1 MIFADYPGHLIAVL
15 LLIVSAVLI
24 FFVFRSSELH
34 KAARQS
40 YRWPLMALQYIAI
53 VILLLILWN
62 PSRSKTSET
71 LSRNSVLAFFDTSE
85 SMSIVEDGRIN
96 RLDRALDI
104 FREKFRPDDV
114 DSPGYKV
121 FGFDRQAYH
130 SGTSNFLRR
139 WGPQTDM
146 HSLLA
151 VMGNYDFAEE
161 SLDSKS
167 AQNSD
172 PGVSDDKK
180 SRVVGAV
187 IFTDGR
193 ADDNN
198 IRSYQSGNSE
208 NGNEG
213 LTDLPL
219 RSRDF
224 QIAIIGVGSRERQT
238 DIAIKSIN
246 APSRIAID
254 TACVIQVVVSARN
267 FQNQP
272 VTIELLKDDYVV
284 DSKQIPAEV
293 FNKARRRSDSSA
305 KDVTAEFTIGA
316 DSVGSY
322 SFSIR
327 AKALEHETNLANNAR
342 STMVDVVEETRLK
355 VLLYSQVANF
365 DIGKL
370 RQVLARDEKIELDLG
385 LDVIRT
391 PILAK
396 NVARTYGYV
405 GLPEDR
411 QGFNRYDIIILGPCE
426 LDALTEAQIA
436 GLYSFVVDRGGGLIL
451 LPGKAE
457 FGPAEW
463 TNRKA
468 KALMPVIFDAGN
480 PTIWPSSPGQ
490 IELTLE
496 AVDGKLLDQGSLQDI
511 DGPACPFY
519 RIISHKPASTT
530 LATIKEIPVIS
541 VHRVGRGRV
550 CLLNISR
557 LFSLYREDM
566 QGGWLY
572 KMMAGLTAQ
581 MGRVTS
587 REAAIELFAE
597 KATGQIN
604 KIKFEAYVCDN
615 SFVPVAGANVL
626 LNIRD
631 EVLRMIQVDRGYY
644 VAQVEDVQDQSIVAT
659 AQAEVNGVFL
669 GEKTIA
675 VNLPPVK
682 TEMANV
688 ELDEK
693 FLRELAGKLDGKYF
707 YADDVDGDI
716 TKMFEAQTRMGSSRR
731 MTSIWPGW
739 PLLFVLCMI
748 LSVSWLLR
756 RAIGLV

>member
-1 MIFADYPGHLIAVL
+1 
-15 LLIVSAVLI
+15 
-24 FFVFRSSELH
+24 
-34 KAARQS
+34 
-40 YRWPLMALQYIAI
+40 
-53 VILLLILWN
+53 
-62 PSRSKTSET
+62 
-71 LSRNSVLAFFDTSE
+71 
-85 SMSIVEDGRIN
+85 
-96 RLDRALDI
+96 
-104 FREKFRPDDV
+104 
-114 DSPGYKV
+114 
-121 FGFDRQAYH
+121 
-130 SGTSNFLRR
+130 
-139 WGPQTDM
+139 
-146 HSLLA
+146 
-151 VMGNYDFAEE
+151 
-161 SLDSKS
+161 
-167 AQNSD
+167 
-172 PGVSDDKK
+172 
-180 SRVVGAV
+180 
-187 IFTDGR
+187 
-193 ADDNN
+193 
-198 IRSYQSGNSE
+198 
-208 NGNEG
+208 
-213 LTDLPL
+213 
-219 RSRDF
+219 
-224 QIAIIGVGSRERQT
+224 
-238 DIAIKSIN
+238 
-246 APSRIAID
+246 
-254 TACVIQVVVSARN
+254 
-267 FQNQP
+267 
-272 VTIELLKDDYVV
+272 
-284 DSKQIPAEV
+284 
-293 FNKARRRSDSSA
+293 
-305 KDVTAEFTIGA
+305 
-316 DSVGSY
+316 
-322 SFSIR
+322 
-327 AKALEHETNLANNAR
+327 
-342 STMVDVVEETRLK
+342 
-355 VLLYSQVANF
+355 
-365 DIGKL
+365 
-370 RQVLARDEKIELDLG
+370 
-385 LDVIRT
+385 
-391 PILAK
+391 
-396 NVARTYGYV
+396 
-405 GLPEDR
+405 
-411 QGFNRYDIIILGPCE
+411 
-426 LDALTEAQIA
+426 
-436 GLYSFVVDRGGGLIL
+436 
-451 LPGKAE
+451 
-457 FGPAEW
+457 
-463 TNRKA
+463 
-468 KALMPVIFDAGN
+468 MPVIFDAGN

-519 RIISHKPASTT
+519 RIISHKPASTI

>member
-1 MIFADYPGHLIAVL
+1 MIFADYPGHLIAGL

-24 FFVFRSSELH
+24 FFAFRSSELQ

-62 PSRSKTSET
+62 PSRSKMSET

-85 SMSIVEDGRIN
+85 SMSIVEDGRVN
-96 RLDRALDI
+96 RLDKALDI
-104 FREKFRPDDV
+104 FQEKFRPV
-114 DSPGYKV
+114 EADSPDYKI
-121 FGFDRQAYH
+121 FGFDRQTYH
-130 SGTSNFLRR
+130 SGTSDFLRR

-151 VMGNYDFAEE
+151 VMSNYDFEEE
-161 SLDSKS
+161 SLDSKN

-172 PGVSDDKK
+172 PETSGDKQ

-198 IRSYQSGNSE
+198 IRSY
-208 NGNEG
+208 
-213 LTDLPL
+213 LPL
-219 RSRDF
+219 RSKDF
-224 QIAIIGVGSRERQT
+224 QIAIIGVGSRDRQT
-238 DIAIKSIN
+238 DIAIKSVN

-254 TACVIQVVVSARN
+254 TACEIQVVVSARN

-284 DSKQIPAEV
+284 DSKQIPAEL
-293 FNKARRRSDSSA
+293 FNRNRRRSDSSA

-316 DSVGSY
+316 DRVGSY

-327 AKALEHETNLANNAR
+327 AKALEHETNLANNVR

-355 VLLYSQVANF
+355 VLLYSQVASF

-391 PILAK
+391 PALVK
-396 NVARTYGYV
+396 NIARTYGYV
-405 GLPEDR
+405 SLPDNR
-411 QGFNRYDIIILGPCE
+411 QGFNRYDIIIFGPCE
-426 LDALTEAQIA
+426 FDALTEAQIA

-463 TNRKA
+463 TNKKA

-490 IELTLE
+490 IELTPE

-511 DGPACPFY
+511 DGPACPYY
-519 RIISHKPASTT
+519 RIVSHKPASTT
-530 LATIKEIPVIS
+530 LATIKETPVIS

-557 LFSLYREDM
+557 LFSLYREDF

-581 MGRVTS
+581 MGRVTA

-597 KATGQIN
+597 RAAGQTN

-626 LNIRD
+626 LNMRD

-644 VAQVEDVQDQSIVAT
+644 VAQVEDVQDQSILAT

-693 FLRELAGKLDGKYF
+693 FLRELAGKLDGRYL
-707 YADDVDGDI
+707 YADDVDDDI
-716 TKMFEAQTRMGSSRR
+716 AKMFEAQTRVGSSRR

-739 PLLFVLCMI
+739 PLLVVLCMV
-748 LSVSWLLR
+748 LSASWLLR